1 MNVNCLANSS
11 DNSFLETKRGHAIV
25 PCVGEKR
32 NGGNVFSPTTSWF
45 SYLFSFLIHIT
56 VIVFLLYW
64 VLTWFQPPWTLA
76 LFLSGG
82 MFCDEQLKPAH
93 RGSRF
98 CVGLVGEW
106 VVETPTV
113 SVGQWWVP
121 LVQSGRH
128 GHTQVCS
135 CSLFSARTPLFTL
148 FLTVMY
154 ACSFFSFFDNSVIW
168 SPVSS

>member
-1 MNVNCLANSS
+1 MRLFPVLVR
-11 DNSFLETKRGHAIV
+11 RGIEEMFFPHYAL
-25 PCVGEKR
+25 
-32 NGGNVFSPTTSWF
+32 F

-56 VIVFLLYW
+56 VILFLLYW

-93 RGSRF
+93 RGSSF

-106 VVETPTV
+106 VVETLTV

-121 LVQSGRH
+121 LVQLGRH

-135 CSLFSARTPLFTL
+135 CSLFSARAPPFTL
-148 FLTVMY
+148 FLPVMY
-154 ACSFFSFFDNSVIW
+154 ACSFFHFLIILSFD
-168 SPVSS
+168 PVSS

>member
-1 MNVNCLANSS
+1 MRLSPVLVR
-11 DNSFLETKRGHAIV
+11 RGM
-25 PCVGEKR
+25 EEM
-32 NGGNVFSPTTSWF
+32 FFFPTTPWF

-56 VIVFLLYW
+56 VILFLLYW
-64 VLTWFQPPWTLA
+64 VLTWFQPLWTLA

-93 RGSRF
+93 RGSSF

-106 VVETPTV
+106 IVETLTG

-128 GHTQVCS
+128 RHTQVCS
-135 CSLFSARTPLFTL
+135 WSLISARAPPFTL
-148 FLTVMY
+148 FAGDVCMFL
-154 ACSFFSFFDNSVIW
+154 FSFFDNSVIW

>member
-1 MNVNCLANSS
+1 MRLPPVLVR
-11 DNSFLETKRGHAIV
+11 RGMEEMFFI
-25 PCVGEKR
+25 
-32 NGGNVFSPTTSWF
+32 PTTSGF
-45 SYLFSFLIHIT
+45 SYLFFLLIHIT
-56 VIVFLLYW
+56 VILFLLYW
-64 VLTWFQPPWTLA
+64 VLTWFQPPWALV

-93 RGSRF
+93 RGSSF

-113 SVGQWWVP
+113 TVGQWWVP
-121 LVQSGRH
+121 LVQLGRH

-135 CSLFSARTPLFTL
+135 CSPSRPGLPFYSLFVGDVCM
-148 FLTVMY
+148 FL
-154 ACSFFSFFDNSVIW
+154 FSFFDNSVIW